1 MTIISAE
8 QVGNRLNDWRI
19 AIRKHDVHNA
29 SSMYKELK
37 NMLHQMEENQEVLTY
52 YSLLEG
58 KYKLM
63 LFDTRGEKL
72 NGKTELDHPSKTNDL
87 IEYYF
92 YLYKALYASYK
103 RDYTSAIG
111 LFKIAEKKLQ
121 NIPDEM
127 EVAEFHTKIANL
139 YMLLR
144 QSLISLHY
152 IQNAI
157 DIFKSHEG
165 YERRLAVAFVIAAT
179 NFMDIGDYK
188 KAENYYKK
196 ALNIAKSL
204 NDHFLK
210 SQLYHNI
217 SILYAETGDS
227 QKCIHS
233 LEKALSDDDY
243 LSSCYF
249 LHSMFMLIKELLYIN
264 KRTQALYYYD
274 LVKQKHATE
283 KNPIYTAKMN
293 LLYHLYFTEDLTKK
307 AQTCFNEI
315 SILKELKDVEG
326 VRELSALAAKHFEE
340 LGSIQEAYLFLKEAY
355 QIEHNTHYW
364 RNSDEKNEVTDFY
377 CNARRFWTNRVYQP
391 DKPY

>member
-1 MTIISAE
+1 MAIISAE

-19 AIRKHDVHNA
+19 AIRKHDVHSA
-29 SSMYKELK
+29 KAMYSEIKVLLQE
-37 NMLHQMEENQEVLTY
+37 MEENQEVLTY

-63 LFDTRGEKL
+63 LYERRGEKL
-72 NGKTELDHPSKTNDL
+72 KEQTELDCPSKTNDL

-103 RDYTSAIG
+103 RDYASAIG

-121 NIPDEM
+121 HIPDEI

-165 YERRLAVAFVIAAT
+165 YERRLAAAFVIAAA
-179 NFMDIGDYK
+179 NYMDIGDFRR
-188 KAENYYKK
+188 AEYYYKK
-196 ALNIAKSL
+196 ALHIADSL
-204 NDHFLK
+204 NDHFLT
-210 SQLYHNI
+210 SQLQHNI
-217 SILYAETGDS
+217 SILYAEVGES
-227 QKCIHS
+227 KKCIDA
-233 LEKALSDDDY
+233 LEKALSDEDY

-249 LHSMFMLIKELLYIN
+249 HHSMFLLMKELLSIDE
-264 KRTQALYYYD
+264 RTQALYYFE

-283 KNPIYTAKMN
+283 KCPIYTAKMN
-293 LLYHLYFTEDLTKK
+293 LLYHLYFTEEMAQK
-307 AQTCFNEI
+307 AQACFEEI
-315 SILKELKDVEG
+315 SILKELRDAEG
-326 VRELSALAAKHFEE
+326 ACELSALAAKHFEE
-340 LGSIQEAYLFLKEAY
+340 LGAIHQAYLFLKEAY
-355 QIEHNTHYW
+355 HMKQPIIGW
-364 RNSDEKNEVTDFY
+364 RNSNEKIEFIDF
-377 CNARRFWTNRVYQP
+377 RFNHRCFRTNRGSQFI
-391 DKPY
+391 K

>member
-29 SSMYKELK
+29 NTMYKELK
-37 NMLHQMEENQEVLTY
+37 ELLQEMEENQEVLTY

-63 LFDTRGEKL
+63 LYERRGKKL
-72 NGKTELDHPSKTNDL
+72 NEKTELDCPSKTNDL

-103 RDYTSAIG
+103 RDYASAIG

-165 YERRLAVAFVIAAT
+165 YERRLAAAFVIAAT

-188 KAENYYKK
+188 RAENYYKK
-196 ALNIAKSL
+196 AFHIAKSL

-210 SQLYHNI
+210 SQLFHNI
-217 SILYAETGDS
+217 SILYAETGES
-227 QKCIHS
+227 KKCIDA
-233 LEKALSDDDY
+233 LEKALTDDDY

-249 LHSMFMLIKELLYIN
+249 HHSMFMLIKELLSIDE
-264 KRTQALYYYD
+264 RTQALYYYE
-274 LVKQKHATE
+274 LVKQKHETE
-283 KNPIYTAKMN
+283 KSPIYTAKMN
-293 LLYHLYFTEDLTKK
+293 LIYHLYFTEDMTKK

-315 SILKELKDVEG
+315 SVLKELKDAEG
-326 VRELSALAAKHFEE
+326 ARELSTLAAKHFEE
-340 LGSIQEAYLFLKEAY
+340 LGSIHQAYLFLKEAY
-355 QIEHNTHYW
+355 HIKNNTLDW
-364 RNSDEKNEVTDFY
+364 RNSDEKNEFTDF
-377 CNARRFWTNRVYQP
+377 RFNPRCFRTNSISQSIKSY
-391 DKPY
+391 

>member
-19 AIRKHDVHNA
+19 AIRKHDIQSA
-29 SSMYKELK
+29 KAMYTELQE
-37 NMLHQMEENQEVLTY
+37 LLQEMEENQEVLTY

-63 LFDTRGEKL
+63 LYERRGKKL
-72 NGKTELDHPSKTNDL
+72 NEQTELDCPSKTNDL

-103 RDYTSAIG
+103 RDYASAIG

-121 NIPDEM
+121 NIPDEI

-165 YERRLAVAFVIAAT
+165 YERRLAAAIVIAAA
-179 NFMDIGDYK
+179 NFMDIGDFIR
-188 KAENYYKK
+188 AESYYKK
-196 ALNIAKSL
+196 ALHIANSL
-204 NDHFLK
+204 NDHFLT

-217 SILYAETGDS
+217 SILYAETEES
-227 QKCIHS
+227 KKCIDA
-233 LEKALSDDDY
+233 LEQALSDDDY

-249 LHSMFMLIKELLYIN
+249 HHSMFMLIKELLSIDE
-264 KRTQALYYYD
+264 RTQALYYFE

-283 KNPIYTAKMN
+283 KSPIYTAKMN
-293 LLYHLYFTEDLTKK
+293 LLHHLYFTEDMVKK
-307 AQTCFNEI
+307 AQACFDEI
-315 SILKELKDVEG
+315 SILKELKDAEG
-326 VRELSALAAKHFEE
+326 ARELSALAARHFEE
-340 LGSIQEAYLFLKEAY
+340 LGAIHQAYLFLKDAY
-355 QIEHNTHYW
+355 HMEHTTLDW
-364 RNSDEKNEVTDFY
+364 RNSNEKNEFTDFHFSHR
-377 CNARRFWTNRVYQP
+377 CFRTNSVFQFL
-391 DKPY
+391 K

>member
-8 QVGNRLNDWRI
+8 QVGNRLNEWRI
-19 AIRKHDVHNA
+19 AIRKHEVHSA
-29 SSMYKELK
+29 TSMYKEVKEL
-37 NMLHQMEENQEVLTY
+37 LQQMEENQEVLTY

-63 LFDTRGEKL
+63 LYERRGEKL
-72 NGKTELDHPSKTNDL
+72 NEKTELDSPSKTNDL

-165 YERRLAVAFVIAAT
+165 YERRLVAALVIAAT
-179 NFMDIGDYK
+179 NYMDIGNYK
-188 KAENYYKK
+188 KAENYYKE
-196 ALNIAKSL
+196 ALLITKRL

-210 SQLYHNI
+210 SQLFHNM
-217 SILYAETGDS
+217 SILYAEAGES
-227 QKCIHS
+227 QKCIDA

-243 LSSCYF
+243 LLSCYF
-249 LHSMFMLIKELLYIN
+249 QHSMFMLIKELLSIDE
-264 KRTQALYYYD
+264 RSQALYYIE
-274 LVKQKHATE
+274 LVKQKHETE

-293 LLYHLYFTEDLTKK
+293 FLYHLYFTEDMTTK
-307 AQTCFNEI
+307 AQACFDEI
-315 SILKELKDVEG
+315 SILKERKDAEG
-326 VRELSALAAKHFEE
+326 VRELSALAARHFEE
-340 LGSIQEAYLFLKEAY
+340 LGAIHQAYLFLKEAY
-355 QIEHNTHYW
+355 HMKHPKLDW
-364 RNSDEKNEVTDFY
+364 RDSDEKNEFIDF
-377 CNARRFWTNRVYQP
+377 RFNHRCFRTNSVFQYV
-391 DKPY
+391 K

>member
-1 MTIISAE
+1 MTTISAE

-19 AIRKHDVHNA
+19 AIRKHDVHSANA
-29 SSMYKELK
+29 MYTELKELLK
-37 NMLHQMEENQEVLTY
+37 KMEENQEVLTY

-63 LFDTRGEKL
+63 LYERRGHNL
-72 NGKTELDHPSKTNDL
+72 NEKTELDCPSKTNDL

-92 YLYKALYASYK
+92 YLYKALYASHK
-103 RDYTSAIG
+103 RDYASAIG

-121 NIPDEM
+121 NIPDEI

-139 YMLLR
+139 YMLLH

-165 YERRLAVAFVIAAT
+165 YERRLVAAFVIAAT

-188 KAENYYKK
+188 RAENYYKK
-196 ALNIAKSL
+196 ALYIAKGL
-204 NDHFLK
+204 NDYFLT

-217 SILYAETGDS
+217 SILYAEAGES
-227 QKCIHS
+227 KKCIDA

-249 LHSMFMLIKELLYIN
+249 HHSMFMLIKELLSIDD
-264 KRTQALYYYD
+264 RTQALYYFE
-274 LVKQKHATE
+274 LLKQKHET
-283 KNPIYTAKMN
+283 KKSPIYTAKMN
-293 LLYHLYFTEDLTKK
+293 LLYHLYFTEDMTKK
-307 AQTCFNEI
+307 AQTCFDEI
-315 SILKELKDVEG
+315 RILKELKDAEG
-326 VRELSALAAKHFEE
+326 GRELSALAARHFEE
-340 LGSIQEAYLFLKEAY
+340 LGSIDQAYLFLKEAY
-355 QIEHNTHYW
+355 HTEHHKIDW
-364 RNSDEKNEVTDFY
+364 RNSDEKNEFTDF
-377 CNARRFWTNRVYQP
+377 RFSHRCLWTNRVFQSV
-391 DKPY
+391 K